1 MNLKFAINDYII
13 IWNLLFQS
21 SINESIHKL
30 KNRLW
35 INYKEMYNATY
46 KERDSLLINPKNY
59 IPDDDTIYNIVLETK
74 EYRQIKKEIE
84 KYRLSVLEIWDKNK
98 KQVSKA
104 LKDILKFTVQDYDVF
119 CISSH
124 HDYVYT
130 CSNSKRE
137 MESIILGK
145 ELNPKNPTKIL
156 VDIASSIM
164 QKEVSNYD
172 QDYKD
177 IVQSVVELAI
187 VNEFS
192 TRISG
197 VSHYLEG
204 TEQLSPIKRQIYP
217 YFLMYLGIKPNDMQE
232 YMNRDKI
239 LFDSNTYAYEK
250 QLVKIN
256 ILDFIDFCIRNKK
269 YICKT
274 NKIEII

>member
-204 TEQLSPIKRQIYP
+204 TEQLSSIKRQIYP